1 MSRVPNY
8 YDYQNAISSTVN
20 PLATYDLNNY
30 TTQYFARY
38 LLQKF
43 ISNFEFKNIPANWN
57 KPYILYALACMG
69 FFGVIKTVPY
79 GVIPQICTLTGYNI
93 YYQPKSILIANH
105 LLPDYS
111 GRELVIGEDC
121 ELVKLMPDY
130 GCIMDMILKYATE
143 YALTTQSFDVSVINS
158 KIGYVFSASD
168 NKTAESL
175 KKMVDQINEGRPA
188 VFIDKQL
195 LNPDGVRSWES
206 IFSDGRGS
214 TVINELLNALEKLD
228 ARFNTDVGIPNVN
241 ISKASGVSDA
251 EVNANNVD
259 TMAKINLWIET
270 INEDLQ
276 KVNNMFGLNISCK
289 YRFERGVTEDAD
301 QIEAD
306 SNGNV

>member
-1 MSRVPNY
+1 MSKIPIY

-20 PLATYDLNNY
+20 PLATYDLNNC

-43 ISNFEFKNIPANWN
+43 ISNLNFEDVPSNWN

-69 FFGVIKTVPY
+69 FFGVIKTSVY

-105 LLPDYS
+105 LLPEYS
-111 GRELVIGEDC
+111 GKPLVIGEEC

-130 GCIMDMILKYATE
+130 GCIMDLILKYATE

-168 NKTAESL
+168 NKVAESL

-214 TVINELLNALEKLD
+214 MVINELLNALEKLD
-228 ARFNTDVGIPNVN
+228 ARFNTDIGIPNVN

-251 EVNANNVD
+251 EVNANNID
-259 TMAKINLWIET
+259 TTAKIGLWIET

-276 KVNNMFGLNISCK
+276 RVNNMFGLNISCK
-289 YRFERGVTEDAD
+289 YRFEREVNEDAD

-306 SNGNV
+306 GNGNV

>member
-1 MSRVPNY
+1 MNNLPPY
-8 YDYQNAISSTVN
+8 FYDYQNAIGSLSN
-20 PLATYDLNNY
+20 PLATYDLNNA
-30 TTQYFARY
+30 TTRYFARY
-38 LLQKF
+38 LVQKF
-43 ISNFEFKNIPANWN
+43 ISNLKFEDIPKTWN

-69 FFGVIKTVPY
+69 FFGVIKTSVY

-105 LLPDYS
+105 LLPEYS
-111 GRELVIGEDC
+111 GKPLVIGEDC

-130 GCIMDMILKYATE
+130 GC
-143 YALTTQSFDVSVINS
+143 NS

-168 NKTAESL
+168 NKVAESL

-228 ARFNTDVGIPNVN
+228 ARFNTDIGIPNVN

-259 TMAKINLWIET
+259 TTAKIGLWIET
-270 INEDLQ
+270 INDDLQ
-276 KVNNMFGLNISCK
+276 RVNNMFGLNISCK
-289 YRFERGVTEDAD
+289 YRFEREVNEDAD

-306 SNGNV
+306 GNGNV

>member
-1 MSRVPNY
+1 MSRVPIY

-20 PLATYDLNNY
+20 PLATYNLNNY

-43 ISNFEFKNIPANWN
+43 ISNFEFKNIPSNWN

-79 GVIPQICTLTGYNI
+79 GVIPQICTLTDYNI

-121 ELVKLMPDY
+121 ELVKLMPDC
-130 GCIMDMILKYATE
+130 GCIMDLILKYATE

-158 KIGYVFSASD
+158 KIGYVFSAFD

-259 TMAKINLWIET
+259 TTAKINLWIET

-276 KVNNMFGLNISCK
+276 KVNRMFGLNISCK

-306 SNGNV
+306 GNGDV